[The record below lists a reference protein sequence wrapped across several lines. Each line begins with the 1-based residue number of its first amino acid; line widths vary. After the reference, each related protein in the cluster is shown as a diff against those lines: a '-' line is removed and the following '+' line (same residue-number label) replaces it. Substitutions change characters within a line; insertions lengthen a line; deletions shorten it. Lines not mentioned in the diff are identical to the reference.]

1 MITLQSQNTQML
13 ADSYTP
19 VSLYRILRDSY
30 PNALLLESNDFHHL
44 ENCFSYIALDP
55 IAKFSVTEDN
65 ISTQIIGQDTTK
77 QNIKSEKEIKEA
89 FKNFTQQFKLD
100 EADEGI
106 NGFFGYLNFESVKFM
121 DTNSTQKQDDE
132 LAIPLIRYGLYR
144 FIISFNHLQNQLYI
158 HENIIPGE
166 ESQLKE
172 LISTIKTHRIPDYPF
187 QRVGPETSSLTDEDF
202 RKMVTK
208 AKQHCK
214 RGDVFQLV
222 LSRRF
227 SQEFTGDEFNLYRQ
241 LRSLNPSPY
250 LFFFDYSDYK
260 IFGSSPEM
268 ELVTKGGEAFIN
280 PIAGTFARSGQDEE
294 DEKRAKALLE
304 DPKENAEHVMLVDL
318 ARNDLSKSCRNVE
331 VERFKEIQFFSHV
344 IHIVS
349 TVKGKIKQNKSA
361 IDLLFE
367 TFPAGTLSGAPK
379 HKAIELIN
387 QYEPKARGFY
397 GGCIGFIGANGE
409 SNHAITIRSF
419 FSKKNHLHYQAGAG
433 IVISSDEEKE
443 LQEVDHKLAALKN
456 AIELSNKSF

>member
-1 MITLQSQNTQML
+1 ML
-13 ADSYTP
+13 ADSFTP
-19 VSLYRILRDSY
+19 VSLYRILRDNY
-30 PNALLLESNDFHHL
+30 ANALLLESNDFHHL

-55 IAKFSVTEDN
+55 IAKFSATEDKV
-65 ISTQIIGQDTTK
+65 ITQITK
-77 QNIKSEKEIKEA
+77 QAVSSRTIQSGKEVQQALKD
-89 FKNFTQQFKLD
+89 FTQQFNLEDSK
-100 EADEGI
+100 EGI
-106 NGFFGYLNFESVKFM
+106 NGFFGYLNFESIKFM
-121 DTNSTQKQDDE
+121 DTNSTRTQQDE
-132 LAIPLIRYGLYR
+132 RAIPLIRYGLYR

-158 HENIIPGE
+158 HENIMPGE
-166 ESQLKE
+166 ESQLHV
-172 LISTIKTHRIPDYPF
+172 LISTIKTHRIPEYPF
-187 QRVGPETSSLTDEDF
+187 KSTGPETSNLRDEEF
-202 RKMVTK
+202 KRMVAK

-222 LSRRF
+222 LSRRY
-227 SQEFTGDEFNLYRQ
+227 SQKFKGDEFNLYRQ

-250 LFFFDYSDYK
+250 LFYFDYSDYK

-268 ELVTKGGEAFIN
+268 ELVTKNGEAFIN
-280 PIAGTFARSGQDEE
+280 PIAGTFPRSGQDEE

-318 ARNDLSKSCRNVE
+318 ARNDLSKSCLDVE
-331 VERFKEIQFFSHV
+331 VEKFKEIQFFSHV

-349 TVKGKIKQNKSA
+349 KVKGKIKQRKGA

-387 QYEPKARGFY
+387 QYEPEARGFY
-397 GGCIGFIGANGE
+397 GGCIGFIGVNGE

-419 FSKKNHLHYQAGAG
+419 FSKNNLLHYQAGAG
-433 IVISSDEEKE
+433 IVISSNEEKE